1 MPNYPK
7 ARPDFQ
13 ATGPRV
19 LIERDVNFEEE
30 DLSTSS
36 DEDDEVNEVA
46 NSGPLKLRYYE
57 SHQVLGKLYRAIDEQ
72 KFFEAIQRQSRSSRI
87 DSGHTGS
94 LADAVWTY
102 VREKTA
108 LIQWRHYV
116 TWAQD
121 VRDK

>member
-13 ATGPRV
+13 APGPRV
-19 LIERDVNFEEE
+19 LVEKAISFEEV
-30 DLSTSS
+30 DSLTPL
-36 DEDDEVNEVA
+36 DEDDELNEVA
-46 NSGPLKLRYYE
+46 SYGPPRLRYYE
-57 SHQVLGKLYRAIDEQ
+57 SQNVLGKLYRDIDEH
-72 KFFEAIQRQSRSSRI
+72 KFFEAIQEQSRMPRLNP
-87 DSGHTGS
+87 GKTRS

-108 LIQWRHYV
+108 LIQWQHYLP
-116 TWAQD
+116 WAKD